1 MSHLMQLI
9 PELHPRVWGGTRLKP
24 DSDTPI
30 GEAWVVYEHNVIQ
43 SGPHAGK
50 KLSEVI
56 ETAGASLLG
65 SKAWES
71 TGKRFPLLI
80 KLLDCSDW
88 LSIQVHPNDQQA
100 KELHG
105 DDQFGKTEAWHVLE
119 AAKGAQVIAGIKAGT
134 TPEQLK
140 EAILAAKVE
149 PLSEYVPVHAGDTIF
164 MPAGTMH
171 ALGPG
176 LFIYEVQQ
184 TSDITYRVYDWD
196 RPASAGRKLH
206 LEESALVTRA
216 DLAGQVNPYPNL
228 AKNDFKPVVESP
240 YFLTEVLQASS
251 APLSLK
257 TTGESFHVVT
267 VIEGEADVQLNE
279 ETIHL
284 GLFETVLVPAD
295 AGEYTLTSST
305 GKVRALRSSLP

>member
-9 PELHPRVWGGTRLKP
+9 PEFHARVWGGTRLKP
-24 DSDTPI
+24 DSETPI
-30 GEAWVVYEHNVIQ
+30 GEAWVVYEHNIIQ
-43 SGPHAGK
+43 SGPHAGQ

-105 DDQFGKTEAWHVLE
+105 EDQFGKTEAWHVLE
-119 AAKGAQVIAGIKAGT
+119 AAKDAQVIAGIKAGT
-134 TPEQLK
+134 SPEQLR

-149 PLSEYVPVHAGDTIF
+149 PLSAYVPVHAGDTIF

-206 LEESALVTRA
+206 LEESALVTRS
-216 DLAGQVNPYPNL
+216 DLSGQVNPYPDL
-228 AKNDFKPVVESP
+228 AATDFKPVVESP
-240 YFLTEVLQASS
+240 YFLTEILQASS
-251 APLSLK
+251 APLNLK
-257 TTGESFHVVT
+257 TTGESFQVIT
-267 VIEGEADVQLNE
+267 VIEGEADVHFRE
-279 ETIHL
+279 ETLHL

-295 AGEYTLTSST
+295 AGEYSLTSSS